1 MKDKTIYEVNKVSKG
16 YKFWQKS
23 LRNKLFNYFVF
34 GGLDPSLPSSEIMIR
49 LIRDGWCA
57 IFKHPKY
64 GMVTCNGGLSGVDI
78 YGHETTFVYAQP
90 ILGSGTLT
98 IGKDVAI
105 IGATKEFWYT
115 KFRPMDIINR
125 YAKQLADI
133 DATFNIAVVNARAS
147 KLYGGIDKGVRDSL
161 KEVIENMREGDFD
174 VVTEPP
180 IINAIKEHE
189 SKQELDV
196 SDIITARDSIEK
208 SFWEE
213 FGVHIT
219 ARKTERFLKDELS
232 GDSQLLDSIRGG
244 FLDSV
249 SDGFARVNDIFGTN
263 YTVDINPTY
272 VPQSE
277 IASQVGMDNGFG
289 NNGFGNN
296 GGMNNNVQNG

>member
-1 MKDKTIYEVNKVSKG
+1 MKDKNIYEVNKVSKG
-16 YKFWQKS
+16 YKFWQKN
-23 LRNKLFNYFVF
+23 LRNKLFNYLVF
-34 GGLDPSLPSSEIMIR
+34 GKLDPSLPSSEIMVR

-105 IGATKEFWYT
+105 ISATKEFWFT

-125 YAKQLADI
+125 YARQLADI

-161 KEVIENMREGDFD
+161 KEVIENMREGEFD
-174 VVTEPP
+174 VVTEPT

-189 SKQELDV
+189 SKAELDV
-196 SDIITARDSIEK
+196 ADIITARDAIEK
-208 SFWEE
+208 AFWEE
-213 FGVHIT
+213 FGVHYT

-232 GDSQLLDSIRGG
+232 GDSQLLQSVRDG
-244 FLDSV
+244 FADSV
-249 SDGFARVNDIFGTN
+249 KDGIARVNDVFGTA
-263 YTVDINPTY
+263 YTVEINPEY
-272 VPQSE
+272 VPQESVT
-277 IASQVGMDNGFG
+277 AQLGVGDM

-296 GGMNNNVQNG
+296 GGVNGNVQIG